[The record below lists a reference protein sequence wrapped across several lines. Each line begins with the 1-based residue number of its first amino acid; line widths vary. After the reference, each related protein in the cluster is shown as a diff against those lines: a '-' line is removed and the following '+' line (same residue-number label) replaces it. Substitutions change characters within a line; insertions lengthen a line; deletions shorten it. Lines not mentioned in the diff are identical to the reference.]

1 MNTVADKADMK
12 ALVEGRLTVG
22 DSAPDFILHDIDGN
36 AVRLYSLLRA
46 RHVVVVFD
54 RGSGC
59 PYCDLYLRGFQ
70 RHLTELHELGAQVV
84 VISAEPDDVLFA
96 GIKRTLALTVLIDRD
111 DKVIR
116 QFGLTVQCSDDLHK
130 LYRLFGHRLED
141 ADDQAGKIDV
151 PVPGTFLISSNGIV
165 RLAHSDVV
173 HMCRLDVGDIIEAL
187 RSLHRDPFIR
197 ENANEK
203 YLYDE
208 PND

>member
-1 MNTVADKADMK
+1 MKTAEGKADIK
-12 ALVEGRLTVG
+12 AFVDRRLTVG
-22 DSAPDFILHDIDGN
+22 DSAPDFILHDIDGS

-59 PYCDLYLRGFQ
+59 PYCDLYLRSFQ

-84 VISAEPDDVLFA
+84 VISPDADDLLSA
-96 GIKRTLALTVLIDRD
+96 GIKRTLALRVLVDKG

-116 QFGLTVQCSDDLHK
+116 QFGLTVQHNDDLHK

-141 ADDQAGKIDV
+141 TDDQAGKIDV
-151 PVPGTFLISSNGIV
+151 PVPGTFLISRDGIV
-165 RLAHSDVV
+165 CLAHSDVV
-173 HMCRLDVGDIIEAL
+173 HICRLDVADIIVAL
-187 RSLHRDPFIR
+187 SDLRRDPFFR
-197 ENANEK
+197 KKANQK